1 MGLPAELLQA
11 ALALPDDERDEL
23 ATRLLETLGVPPGL
37 SAAAP
42 GFATELGRRADA
54 LESGQDPGADWNDVR
69 ARMRAAR
76 AAR

>member
-11 ALALPDDERDEL
+11 ALALPDEERDEL
-23 ATRLLETLGVPPGL
+23 ATRLLESFGVPPGL
-37 SAAAP
+37 SATAP
-42 GFATELGRRADA
+42 GFDAELRRRADA
-54 LESGQDPGADWNDVR
+54 LESGQDPGADWTEVR